1 MDQEQEAGMVA
12 EFGQGGG
19 HDAQVAD
26 LAGGSLIALAGLLMA
41 VIQRGA
47 SGRGQ
52 MVDVSMF
59 DGSLS
64 LATMVAAGVTAGLEE
79 PRPGGMTLNGRYP
92 CYGLYATADGA
103 WMSLGALEPK
113 FWQNFCAAVERPDL
127 AAGQFGGQA
136 EKDQMAALFKGRDRA
151 QWVELLKEVD
161 CCCEPVLDLKEA
173 LAGEL
178 AAERGMVETE
188 GPEQGLLAC
197 PLRLS
202 GAANLATTRAPGLGE
217 HSRSVLAEAGFDPDE
232 IDRLQAAGVVGAR

>member
-1 MDQEQEAGMVA
+1 V
-12 EFGQGGG
+12 
-19 HDAQVAD
+19 QVAD

-136 EKDQMAALFKGRDRA
+136 EKDQMAALFKGRD
-151 QWVELLKEVD
+151 
-161 CCCEPVLDLKEA
+161 LDLKEA